1 MPALSGIMP
10 AMSVRADKGELIF
23 CDMAQKKNTGIWCM
37 LISMTVPRMTEAG
50 VISDAPSFAS
60 VLMKIL
66 TFILSAV
73 GIIAI
78 LALVISGLM
87 YMLAGGDT
95 DETATAKKY
104 TLASITGLSI
114 ALASLIIVKQIIRLL

>member
-1 MPALSGIMP
+1 
-10 AMSVRADKGELIF
+10 MSVRADKGELIF
-23 CDMAQKKNTGIWCM
+23 CDMAQKKNTGIWCV
-37 LISMTVPRMTEAG
+37 LVSVAVPRMTEAG